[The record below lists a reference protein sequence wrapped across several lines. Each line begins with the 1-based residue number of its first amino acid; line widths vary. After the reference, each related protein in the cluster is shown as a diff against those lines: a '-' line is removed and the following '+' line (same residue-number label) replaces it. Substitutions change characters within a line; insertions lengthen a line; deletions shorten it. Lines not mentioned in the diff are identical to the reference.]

1 MFIVFQDMVV
11 DLEDLDAEWEEEEE
25 EWEGLDPGEEV
36 SVVDEEEDLEAENHL
51 VVVEAAEDLVEEED
65 AEVGVVG
72 LRWEVL
78 VVETEDTG
86 SFMLLRCGDCLSE
99 SQRMILLR

>member
-1 MFIVFQDMVV
+1 MVV
-11 DLEDLDAEWEEEEE
+11 DLEDLDAEWEEE

-36 SVVDEEEDLEAENHL
+36 SVVAEAEDLEAENHL
-51 VVVEAAEDLVEEED
+51 VVVEAVEDLVEEED

-99 SQRMILLR
+99 LQRMILLR